1 MAVPVLR
8 DCVETLLA
16 LQQRLLRGASRLLE
30 RQRRHLQALARALPR
45 PDSLFALPRQR
56 FDSSSGR
63 LRHALFQNLQRHA
76 ARFAQASALLRPRI
90 VNAEIQRGR
99 ESVADFDARLIRA
112 FRHRVRRA
120 EASLETTSRVLDSL
134 SYRAVL
140 ARGFVLVRG
149 ADDVIKRHA
158 SAVKPGNE
166 LTLTF
171 ADGEVKATGVGAPVI
186 RPPRRGIFKL
196 KGQGDLF

>member
-1 MAVPVLR
+1 
-8 DCVETLLA
+8 
-16 LQQRLLRGASRLLE
+16 
-30 RQRRHLQALARALPR
+30 
-45 PDSLFALPRQR
+45 
-56 FDSSSGR
+56 
-63 LRHALFQNLQRHA
+63 
-76 ARFAQASALLRPRI
+76 LLRPRI
-90 VNAEIQRGR
+90 VKAEIQRGR
-99 ESVADFDARLIRA
+99 ESLSDLDARLIRA
-112 FRHRVRRA
+112 FHHRLRRA
-120 EASLETTSRVLDSL
+120 EASLETSSRVLETL

-158 SAVKPGNE
+158 SAVKLGNA

>member
-1 MAVPVLR
+1 M
-8 DCVETLLA
+8 
-16 LQQRLLRGASRLLE
+16 
-30 RQRRHLQALARALPR
+30 
-45 PDSLFALPRQR
+45 
-56 FDSSSGR
+56 SGK
-63 LRHALFQNLQRHA
+63 LW
-76 ARFAQASALLRPRI
+76 
-90 VNAEIQRGR
+90 
-99 ESVADFDARLIRA
+99 
-112 FRHRVRRA
+112 
-120 EASLETTSRVLDSL
+120 ASLYLLVAFPIL
-134 SYRAVL
+134 
-140 ARGFVLVRG
+140 GFVLVRG

>member
-1 MAVPVLR
+1 M
-8 DCVETLLA
+8 
-16 LQQRLLRGASRLLE
+16 
-30 RQRRHLQALARALPR
+30 
-45 PDSLFALPRQR
+45 
-56 FDSSSGR
+56 
-63 LRHALFQNLQRHA
+63 
-76 ARFAQASALLRPRI
+76 RPRI
-90 VNAEIQRGR
+90 VNAEIQRGH
-99 ESVADFDARLIRA
+99 ECVADFDARLIRA
-112 FRHRVRRA
+112 FRHRVARA
-120 EASLETTSRVLDSL
+120 QASLESSARVLDSL

-171 ADGEVKATGVGAPVI
+171 SDGEVKATGVGAPVI